1 MDKALSATLACPSH
15 WAAGLPHTRGEKGV
29 TQLAEGV
36 RTPGQD
42 PCPDATPAGPRH
54 HRPRGTQCD
63 DGPPSSARE
72 RSPHPFHSNQSKGIS
87 KKEKNCV
94 FRPLNLRVRSHSR
107 HMKLVPRYLKY
118 PKGSS
123 FVRKGK
129 NTSARTQVST
139 NSPGKCKVSASVWRG
154 APSSAHR
161 SRAPTGPHP
170 RASGQ
175 DPSEQGQPREL
186 HVLREQEC
194 MRVSTPQPSP
204 PIKPPALCDT

>member
-1 MDKALSATLACPSH
+1 MSQPPGCRAPTHPGA
-15 WAAGLPHTRGEKGV
+15 EGV
-29 TQLAEGV
+29 TQPAEGV
-36 RTPGQD
+36 RTPGQA
-42 PCPDATPAGPRH
+42 PCPDATTAGPWH

-63 DGPPSSARE
+63 DGLLSSARG
-72 RSPHPFHSNQSKGIS
+72 RSPHPFHSNQSNGIS
-87 KKEKNCV
+87 KKEKNGV

-107 HMKLVPRYLKY
+107 HVKLVPRYLKY

-123 FVRKGK
+123 IVRKGK

-154 APSSAHR
+154 APSSASRAHR
-161 SRAPTGPHP
+161 SHAPTGPHP
-170 RASGQ
+170 WAPGQ

-194 MRVSTPQPSP
+194 IHVSTPQPPP